1 LASLQARSSLRSA
14 HPLIVVNKLIS
25 LTAFVLLLAAG
36 WVAVNYLKNEVLT
49 RWRSPVETASP
60 TATSSSAAVQSNEA
74 TTDARAT
81 RLPVRMVYSCVGDKQ
96 FYHNSTHLPAKCDR
110 TAMSEEAARSRGL
123 KRCHLCLPD

>member
-1 LASLQARSSLRSA
+1 MASLQARSSLRSA

-25 LTAFVLLLAAG
+25 LTAFILLLAAG

-60 TATSSSAAVQSNEA
+60 SVNSSSAAVQSGEA
-74 TTDARAT
+74 TTDAKPARV
-81 RLPVRMVYSCVGDKQ
+81 PVRLVYSCVDDKQ

>member
-25 LTAFVLLLAAG
+25 LTAFMVLLAAG
-36 WVAVNYLKNEVLT
+36 WVAVNYLKNEMLT
-49 RWRSPVETASP
+49 RWRSSGETAP
-60 TATSSSAAVQSNEA
+60 PAAASAAATQSGEA
-74 TTDARAT
+74 TADAKAP
-81 RLPVRMVYSCVGDKQ
+81 RLPIRMVYSCVGDKQ

-123 KRCHLCLPD
+123 NRCRLCLPD

>member
-25 LTAFVLLLAAG
+25 LTAFILLLTAG
-36 WVAVNYLKNEVLT
+36 WIAVNYLRNEVLM
-49 RWRSPVETASP
+49 RWRSPAETTP
-60 TATSSSAAVQSNEA
+60 SAAASASTLPASEA
-74 TTDARAT
+74 ATDAKTA

-96 FYHNSTHLPAKCDR
+96 FYHNSAHLPAQCDR

-123 KRCHLCLPD
+123 KRCHVCLPD

>member
-25 LTAFVLLLAAG
+25 LTAFILLLAAG

-49 RWRSPVETASP
+49 RWRSPVDTVSP
-60 TATSSSAAVQSNEA
+60 TATGSAAVQSSEA
-74 TTDARAT
+74 TTDAKAT
-81 RLPVRMVYSCVGDKQ
+81 HVPVRMVYSCVGDKQ
-96 FYHNSTHLPAKCDR
+96 FYHNSAHLPAKCDR

>member
-1 LASLQARSSLRSA
+1 MASLQARSSLRSA

-25 LTAFVLLLAAG
+25 LTAFIVLLAAG

-60 TATSSSAAVQSNEA
+60 AASSSAAVQSSEA
-74 TTDARAT
+74 TTDARAS

-96 FYHNSTHLPAKCDR
+96 FYHNPTHLPTKCDR

>member
-25 LTAFVLLLAAG
+25 LTAFMILLAAG
-36 WVAVNYLKNEVLT
+36 WVAVNYLKNEVLM
-49 RWRSPVETASP
+49 RWRSPGETAP
-60 TATSSSAAVQSNEA
+60 PAAASAATGQSSEA
-74 TTDARAT
+74 ATDAKAA
-81 RLPVRMVYSCVGDKQ
+81 RLPIRMVYSCVGDKQ

-123 KRCHLCLPD
+123 SRCRLCLPD